1 MTALTLT
8 VKARPELVNFRY
20 LGDCLPD
27 AKPAEKP
34 KTRTAAKPEPER
46 EEAAPVVGT
55 WKYPTREEAAKP
67 CSSPIIDEIG
77 PCGYITV
84 RDCKIRCFRSGEGVF
99 LSITDIARAF
109 GKRPDS
115 YNFLPG
121 FVAYARTPH
130 SMNQLMK
137 WVENG
142 GLVEWTTR
150 KYKGPSL
157 PEFAIFQAYRTYQQL

>member
-1 MTALTLT
+1 MTTLNIT
-8 VKARPELVNFRY
+8 VTTAPEAVNFRY
-20 LGDCLPD
+20 LGDVVPA

-34 KTRTAAKPEPER
+34 KTERRQNVKSGR

-55 WKYPTREEAAKP
+55 WKRPTWEKAAKP
-67 CSSPIIDEIG
+67 CSISMIAEIG

-84 RDCKIRCFRSGEGVF
+84 RGCKIRCFRSGEGVF
-99 LSITDIARAF
+99 FSITDIARAF
-109 GKRPDS
+109 GRRPDS

-130 SMNQLMK
+130 SVNQLMK

-142 GLVEWTTR
+142 GLAEWSER
-150 KYKGPSL
+150 KYKGSSL
-157 PEFAIFQAYRTYQQL
+157 PEFAIFSAFRTYQQL